1 MLKFVCDISSWMLFR
16 YELRKIVQLN
26 IYEEVNGTSTDQT
39 TRTVD
44 AENDL
49 DNVGKSAATSSMT
62 MLFDFVVSHTK
73 WKVLMIMSLFEF
85 VKFEAHWSML
95 WTFFGGNLLRFSKN
109 QNSLFWFS
117 SGWGTVD
124 SAVTFVLRV
133 QVQIQ
138 SLRTFNKRVFT
149 ANYVKKKPKI
159 RKRGCKCSI

>member
-1 MLKFVCDISSWMLFR
+1 MLFR

-62 MLFDFVVSHTK
+62 MLFDFVVSHPK

-85 VKFEAHWSML
+85 VKFEAL
-95 WTFFGGNLLRFSKN
+95 NI
-109 QNSLFWFS
+109 FWRKS
-117 SGWGTVD
+117 S
-124 SAVTFVLRV
+124 
-133 QVQIQ
+133 
-138 SLRTFNKRVFT
+138 
-149 ANYVKKKPKI
+149 
-159 RKRGCKCSI
+159 

>member
-1 MLKFVCDISSWMLFR
+1 MLFR

-85 VKFEAHWSML
+85 VKFEVHWLM
-95 WTFFGGNLLRFSKN
+95 F
-109 QNSLFWFS
+109 
-117 SGWGTVD
+117 
-124 SAVTFVLRV
+124 
-133 QVQIQ
+133 
-138 SLRTFNKRVFT
+138 
-149 ANYVKKKPKI
+149 
-159 RKRGCKCSI
+159 

>member
-1 MLKFVCDISSWMLFR
+1 MLFR

-95 WTFFGGNLLRFSKN
+95 
-109 QNSLFWFS
+109 
-117 SGWGTVD
+117 
-124 SAVTFVLRV
+124 
-133 QVQIQ
+133 
-138 SLRTFNKRVFT
+138 
-149 ANYVKKKPKI
+149 
-159 RKRGCKCSI
+159 

>member
-1 MLKFVCDISSWMLFR
+1 MLFR

-85 VKFEAHWSML
+85 VKFEAL
-95 WTFFGGNLLRFSKN
+95 NI
-109 QNSLFWFS
+109 FWRKS
-117 SGWGTVD
+117 S
-124 SAVTFVLRV
+124 
-133 QVQIQ
+133 
-138 SLRTFNKRVFT
+138 
-149 ANYVKKKPKI
+149 
-159 RKRGCKCSI
+159 